1 MTGITTI
8 LNDRFSL
15 FLTFSTSLTYGIGY
29 EVIENLTLD
38 LFGSTSG
45 DYIQIYEYKISAT
58 YKF

>member
-1 MTGITTI
+1 MVG
-8 LNDRFSL
+8 N
-15 FLTFSTSLTYGIGY
+15 

-45 DYIQIYEYKISAT
+45 DYIQIDEYKISAT